1 MLLFG
6 VSISKLIS
14 SLIKLI
20 LENGFYIGLLY
31 SVFMKQKITS
41 TEDGMLRRVFL
52 LMLNS
57 SASTNQMRFENPHQ
71 EIVRRKE
78 EWPKEYSELA
88 FDKIIWYHSKQS
100 KLQRLGLSD
109 MDRGDSTI
117 LTYVKSIVYSQE
129 KFRKY
134 QKIVSPGTVKLDQ

>member
-20 LENGFYIGLLY
+20 LENGFYIGSLY
-31 SVFMKQKITS
+31 SVFMKQKTMN

-52 LMLNS
+52 LMLNGLV
-57 SASTNQMRFENPHQ
+57 STNQMRFENPHQ

-100 KLQRLGLSD
+100 KLHELGHRLG
-109 MDRGDSTI
+109 
-117 LTYVKSIVYSQE
+117 
-129 KFRKY
+129 Y
-134 QKIVSPGTVKLDQ
+134 QLGH